1 MGGFKPYVGA
11 GIQYI
16 LPFDEDGVGALDGQS
31 VEIDDAL
38 GFTLQAGVD
47 VEIGQGWYL
56 NADVKKTWIEHDC
69 HPSTVPMLFD
79 VDIDPWIFSVGL
91 GYRFNLSDVFGS
103 RQAEAVPM
111 K

>member
-1 MGGFKPYVGA
+1 MKRA
-11 GIQYI
+11 W
-16 LPFDEDGVGALDGQS
+16 ALWRTS
-31 VEIDDAL
+31 RVEVDDAL

-69 HPSTVPMLFD
+69 LDARCTNADFD
-79 VDIDPWIFSVGL
+79 VEIDPWIFSVGL
-91 GYRFNLSDVFGS
+91 GYRFNLSDIFGS